1 MTSDGGELEADA
13 VVLALPARQTSDL
26 VFDPP
31 LPDRKRAALDALVYG
46 QAAKLFVALAGAVPP
61 SATLSVPGASGV
73 TRSSGPDGRPLPI
86 AGSFAGTQPAIDA
99 LGCRAGTGALDRRAG
114 RAAPDLRLDPEQAMV
129 VTWHDDPW
137 ALGAYSAR
145 SLASPMDDEELA
157 RPLGCLAFAGEHTA
171 AGWHGLMEG
180 ALRSGQRAAREAM
193 AAAAHA

>member
-1 MTSDGGELEADA
+1 M
-13 VVLALPARQTSDL
+13 
-26 VFDPP
+26 
-31 LPDRKRAALDALVYG
+31 
-46 QAAKLFVALAGAVPP
+46 PP
-61 SATLSVPGASGV
+61 SATLSVPGRFWCY
-73 TRSSGPDGRPLPI
+73 TQLGPDGRPLPI

-99 LGCRAGTGALDRRAG
+99 LGAEQGPERWTAALAELR
-114 RAAPDLRLDPEQAMV
+114 PDLRLDAERAMV